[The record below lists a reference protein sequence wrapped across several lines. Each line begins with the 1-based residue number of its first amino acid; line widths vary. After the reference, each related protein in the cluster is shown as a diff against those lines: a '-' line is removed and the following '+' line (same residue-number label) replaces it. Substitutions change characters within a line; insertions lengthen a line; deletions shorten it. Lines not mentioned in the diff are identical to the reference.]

1 VTPNPSPSL
10 NLLAGVSAVS
20 GSDAWAVG
28 YYYSTGTVSKTLV
41 LHWNGTAWSKV
52 KSPSPSPLVNE
63 LAGVSAVSG
72 SDAWAVGSSSSS
84 LNPNVIDTLIL
95 RWNGTAWT
103 QVQSP
108 SPSSVSYNYLQ
119 GVSARSG
126 SDAWAVGYY
135 STTEI
140 GPVKT
145 LIVHWNGTAWTKVKS
160 PNPSCPDFYGSYN
173 DLYGV
178 SARSG
183 SDAWAVGDYGDCA
196 TALFKRATLAAHW
209 NGTAWANASAITT
222 VTAVSSSANPA
233 TTGSPV
239 TYTATVAP
247 TPTPDGGTLAFY
259 DNGSLISSCRSQA
272 ISSGHATC
280 RVTYASAGSH
290 TIKAAYSGY
299 ADYARST
306 SPALTETVKAPA
318 TTSAPVSP
326 T

>member
-1 VTPNPSPSL
+1 VRRYLPRSVTGAAALAAAAVVITAGIAAPAGAGAAPAAGRAWAPVTPNPSPSL
-10 NLLAGVSAVS
+10 NL
-20 GSDAWAVG
+20 
-28 YYYSTGTVSKTLV
+28 
-41 LHWNGTAWSKV
+41 
-52 KSPSPSPLVNE
+52 

-119 GVSARSG
+119 
-126 SDAWAVGYY
+126 
-135 STTEI
+135 
-140 GPVKT
+140 
-145 LIVHWNGTAWTKVKS
+145 
-160 PNPSCPDFYGSYN
+160 
-173 DLYGV
+173 GV